1 MLDPFP
7 GAYMQLLEEENL
19 PARAAIITGL
29 GAVGVIL
36 GSRRGRVRGIR
47 RLVGAG
53 VGAGLLHSTHGSG
66 VSVLMCLTSTGLYL
80 FLDYKET

>member
-1 MLDPFP
+1 MGDGF
-7 GAYMQLLEEENL
+7 GSSFFSVSAGLLGDL
-19 PARAAIITGL
+19 PLVVVAGVMVSPEPDV
-29 GAVGVIL
+29 AVL
-36 GSRRGRVRGIR
+36 P
-47 RLVGAG
+47 LVGAG